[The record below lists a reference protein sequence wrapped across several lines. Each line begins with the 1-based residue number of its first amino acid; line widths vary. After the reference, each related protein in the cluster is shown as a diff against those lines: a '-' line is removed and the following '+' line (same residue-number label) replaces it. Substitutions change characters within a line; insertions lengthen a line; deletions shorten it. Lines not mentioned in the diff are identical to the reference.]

1 MLKRVN
7 IQYSIDLDELPSEV
21 DRIYAN
27 AKNIFRSLSLPD
39 EAGKDILTADMLK
52 KIDDTRRELTN
63 LDHILSDVT
72 GIVSSYV
79 QYELSLRDGE
89 LQQTLPE
96 PQHSVEHVVEMPE

>member
-27 AKNIFRSLSLPD
+27 AKNVFSSLSLPG
-39 EAGKDILTADMLK
+39 ETGEDILTADMLK

-63 LDHILSDVT
+63 LDHILSDVS

-79 QYELSLRDGE
+79 QYELSLRDDE
-89 LQQTLPE
+89 YQQTLPE

>member
-1 MLKRVN
+1 MSKRVN
-7 IQYSIDLDELPSEV
+7 IQYSIDLDQLPSEV
-21 DRIYAN
+21 DRIYVN
-27 AKNIFRSLSLPD
+27 AKNIFSSLSLPD

-89 LQQTLPE
+89 QQQIPPE
-96 PQHSVEHVVEMPE
+96 PEQSAEHVVEMPE

>member
-21 DRIYAN
+21 DRIYTN
-27 AKNIFRSLSLPD
+27 AKNIFKDLSLPD
-39 EAGKDILTADMLK
+39 ESGENILTADVLK
-52 KIDDTRRELTN
+52 KLDDTRKKLTY

-79 QYELSLRDGE
+79 QYELTVRKNE
-89 LQQTLPE
+89 QQPPPE
-96 PQHSVEHVVEMPE
+96 FDPNVEHATEMSQ